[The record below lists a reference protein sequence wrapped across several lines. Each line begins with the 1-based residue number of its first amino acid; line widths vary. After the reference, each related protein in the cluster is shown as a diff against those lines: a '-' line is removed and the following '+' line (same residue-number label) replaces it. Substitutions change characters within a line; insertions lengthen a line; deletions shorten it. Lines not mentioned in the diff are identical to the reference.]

1 VIEIRIMTADEV
13 EVVDR
18 HLPLDRLDQPGG
30 DWLVAWD
37 DSEPVGH
44 AHLDWRSDPPQV
56 QNVFVGESHR
66 RLGIASRL
74 SEAAE
79 ALVRERG
86 YDRIALDVDVENEAA
101 RALYEKLGYGE
112 LGTPPRR
119 KHGTILLRGKPFSFD
134 VMLIDL
140 VKELR

>member
-1 VIEIRIMTADEV
+1 VIEIRVMTDEEV
-13 EVVDR
+13 GVVDSR
-18 HLPLDRLDQPGG
+18 LPLDRLDQPGG
-30 DWLVAWD
+30 DFLVAWKD
-37 DSEPVGH
+37 EEPVGH
-44 AHLDWRSDPPQV
+44 AHLDWRPDPPQV
-56 QNVFVGESHR
+56 QNVFVAESHR

-79 ALVRERG
+79 ALARERG
-86 YDRIALDVDVENEAA
+86 YDRIALDVDVENTAA
-101 RALYEKLGYGE
+101 LALYEKLGYRE
-112 LGTPPRR
+112 VGTPPRR